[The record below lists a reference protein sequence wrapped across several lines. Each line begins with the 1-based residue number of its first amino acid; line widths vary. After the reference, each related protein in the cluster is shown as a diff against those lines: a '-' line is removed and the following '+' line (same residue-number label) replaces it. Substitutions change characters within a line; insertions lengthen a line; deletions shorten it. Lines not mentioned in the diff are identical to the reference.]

1 LVTFKL
7 VNENTKIMK
16 AMKLT
21 GIRQMEMMEV
31 STPSILNDRDVLIRM
46 KTLGVCGSDI
56 HYYVSGKIGSQV
68 VKYPFT
74 VGHEGAGQ
82 VEAVGEG
89 VTLVKP
95 GDRIA
100 IEPAMPCWECD
111 QCKAGRPHTCR
122 NLLFLGCPGQAEG
135 SLSEFIVM
143 PETSCFKIPDRMTY
157 DEAAISEPLA
167 IGVYAVKQS
176 IPMKGARVGILG
188 FGPIGMS
195 VLLPALAMGAREV
208 YVTDKIDERLR
219 IAEQNGA
226 LLTAN
231 ADTEDVVEKIT
242 EKVPE
247 LLDVVFE
254 CCGQQEAIDHAVE
267 LLKPGGKLMIIGIP
281 EFDRWSLP
289 VDKLRHK
296 ELCIQSVRRQN
307 EAVQPALDMM
317 ASGEISVSAMATHRF
332 DFKDTRE
339 AFDLVAGYKD
349 GVMKAMID
357 FD

>member
-1 LVTFKL
+1 
-7 VNENTKIMK
+7 MK

-31 STPSILNDRDVLIRM
+31 PTPSILNERDVLIKM

-68 VKYPFT
+68 VEYPFA

-82 VEAVGEG
+82 VEAVGQG
-89 VTLVKP
+89 VSLVKP

-122 NLLFLGCPGQAEG
+122 NLRFLGCPGQAEG
-135 SLSEFIVM
+135 SLSEYIVM
-143 PETSCFKIPDRMTY
+143 PETSCFKIPDHLSY

-176 IPMKGARVGILG
+176 IPMEGAKVGILG

-195 VLLPALAMGAREV
+195 VLLPALAQGASGV
-208 YVTDKIDERLR
+208 YVSDKIEERLR
-219 IAEQNGA
+219 IARQNGA
-226 LLTAN
+226 ALTAH
-231 ADTEDVVEKIT
+231 ADRENVVEKFT
-242 EKVPE
+242 DKVPE

-254 CCGQQEAIDHAVE
+254 CCGQQEAVDQAVE

-281 EFDRWSLP
+281 EFERWSLP
-289 VDKLRHK
+289 VDTTRRK
-296 ELCIQSVRRQN
+296 ELCIQNVRRQN

-317 ASGEISVSAMATHRF
+317 AGGEVSVAPMVTHRYGF
-332 DFKDTRE
+332 RDTKQ
-339 AFDLVAGYKD
+339 AFDLVAGYQD